1 MMAIITLLLIFQI
14 VKFPRSNDALRLA
27 GLVEFIL
34 PADRVRVWVDL
45 TSA

>member
-1 MMAIITLLLIFQI
+1 MMTIITLLLIFQI

-27 GLVEFIL
+27 GLVEFIM
-34 PADRVRVWVDL
+34 PAECVRVGVDL